1 MGVLGI
7 MLMSGKDNFR
17 LDRIQTFFDP
27 WKDELGTG
35 YQVIQ
40 SLYAIGSGGLFR
52 SRTSEKVNKNI
63 YTYQNHI
70 MTLYLL

>member
-1 MGVLGI
+1 
-7 MLMSGKDNFR
+7 MSGKDNFR

-52 SRTSEKVNKNI
+52 SRASEKVNKNI
-63 YTYQNHI
+63 YIYQNHI
-70 MTLYLL
+70 MILFFQFYQKN